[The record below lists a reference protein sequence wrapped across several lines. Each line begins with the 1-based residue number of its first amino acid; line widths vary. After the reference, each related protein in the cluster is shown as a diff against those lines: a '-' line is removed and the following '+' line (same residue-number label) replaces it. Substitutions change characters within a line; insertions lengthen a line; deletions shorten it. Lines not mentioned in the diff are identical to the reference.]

1 MFCYSDLILQ
11 KGKTDYFSLFINK
24 KNYNDCEYIIYDQS
38 NNIISKDKIKDNQIS
53 FKVEDTKFPL
63 NNYLIE
69 INKNNKIYKIPFS
82 VCFLEKDE
90 KYIICD
96 IDFTLSA
103 TNIFLYISNNVLHIK
118 ALYNSQYFLNEL
130 SNFFRIIYLTGRK
143 ESFTRITKIWLE
155 KNNFP
160 PGPLLARKM
169 DYNNSLGMFKTE
181 VLKKITDISK
191 NGVGIGDLKSDI
203 FAYLNNNII
212 PIKIQHP
219 LFYYSK
225 NDKYKYIKD
234 HYVVSSWKGIEKL
247 FIQEKLLGFEI
258 KER

>member
-1 MFCYSDLILQ
+1 MFYYSDLILE
-11 KGKTDYFSLFINK
+11 KKKSDSFSIFINK
-24 KNYNDCEYIIYDQS
+24 NSYNDLPYKIYDEDK
-38 NNIISKDKIKDNQIS
+38 NLILEDKILNNKIS
-53 FKVEDTKFPL
+53 FKIDKHKKVL

-69 INKNNKIYKIPFS
+69 INKNNKIYKIP
-82 VCFLEKDE
+82 VTICILEKDE

-103 TNIFLYISNNVLHIK
+103 TNFFLYLSNNVLHIK

-130 SNFFRIIYLTGRK
+130 SKFFRIIYLTGRK

-155 KNNFP
+155 MNNFP
-160 PGPLLARKM
+160 PGPLLARNI
-169 DYNNSLGMFKTE
+169 DYKNNLCMFKTE
-181 VLKKITDISK
+181 VLKNITTISK

-203 FAYLNNNII
+203 FAYLNNNIL

-225 NDKYKYIKD
+225 NDKYKYKD
-234 HYVVSSWKGIEKL
+234 NHYIVYSWKGIERLFIDKKL
-247 FIQEKLLGFEI
+247 FGFNVS
-258 KER
+258 